1 MTQDQVVLLLLK
13 AGLVAGVA
21 SLLGWIIAYGRLQP
35 WWRDQIGIT
44 LVAKSSIVVGQLLFL
59 ALSLFLHLSRLDN
72 RLIAW
77 LYTVFTLAITP
88 VMIWRTIV
96 WVKASRNPPGK
107 DSS

>member
-1 MTQDQVVLLLLK
+1 VTQDQLIIVLLK
-13 AGLVAGVA
+13 TGLVCGIA
-21 SLLGWIIAYGRLQP
+21 SLLTWVVVYGRLAP

-44 LVAKSSIVVGQLLFL
+44 LVAKSVIVIGQLLFL

-88 VMIWRTIV
+88 VMIWRTVV
-96 WVKASRNPPGK
+96 WIRASRKPPGE
-107 DSS
+107 DT